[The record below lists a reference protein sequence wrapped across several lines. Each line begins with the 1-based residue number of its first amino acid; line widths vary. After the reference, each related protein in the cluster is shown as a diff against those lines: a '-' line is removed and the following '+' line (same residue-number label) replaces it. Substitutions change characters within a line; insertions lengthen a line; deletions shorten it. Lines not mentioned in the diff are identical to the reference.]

1 MSLFGALNIG
11 VAGLDAFSN
20 AMSVTSSNI
29 ANVNT
34 VGYKT
39 SSNNFATLLST
50 QIASNDSTE
59 GVLQSAT
66 QNVTQQGLLTS
77 AASTTDMG
85 IQGNGFFVVNQ
96 QADGTGSTFYTR
108 AGDFQPDAT
117 GNLRNSSGF
126 YLMGYPTDATGATA
140 TTLSTI
146 NIDGLSGKA
155 QPTTTMSLQ
164 ANLQAS
170 TAADATYAS
179 GDMTSGAVTP
189 DFTRTINVYDS
200 QGGTQPITLSFVKTA
215 ANTWAY
221 EASYAGNA
229 ANITGSNPIA
239 QGTMSFNTDGT
250 LANADTSGAPTGNIT
265 LNIPWSAASG
275 LSAQSVAVNMGT
287 VGSSN
292 GITQFDSA
300 STLANS
306 TVNGALF
313 GSLNGVTVD
322 QSGNVT
328 AQFTNGLT
336 QKIGE
341 VPLATFANAD
351 GLSQVSGT
359 AFAQSA
365 DSGAAVVSTAGTS
378 GAGSIQDSAL
388 EGSTVDLANE
398 FTTLITTQRA
408 YSASARI
415 VTTADKML
423 QTLEQLPSQ

>member
-1 MSLFGALNIG
+1 
-11 VAGLDAFSN
+11 
-20 AMSVTSSNI
+20 
-29 ANVNT
+29 
-34 VGYKT
+34 
-39 SSNNFATLLST
+39 
-50 QIASNDSTE
+50 
-59 GVLQSAT
+59 
-66 QNVTQQGLLTS
+66 
-77 AASTTDMG
+77 
-85 IQGNGFFVVNQ
+85 
-96 QADGTGSTFYTR
+96 
-108 AGDFQPDAT
+108 
-117 GNLRNSSGF
+117 
-126 YLMGYPTDATGATA
+126 
-140 TTLSTI
+140 
-146 NIDGLSGKA
+146 
-155 QPTTTMSLQ
+155 
-164 ANLQAS
+164 
-170 TAADATYAS
+170 
-179 GDMTSGAVTP
+179 
-189 DFTRTINVYDS
+189 
-200 QGGTQPITLSFVKTA
+200 
-215 ANTWAY
+215 
-221 EASYAGNA
+221 
-229 ANITGSNPIA
+229 
-239 QGTMSFNTDGT
+239 
-250 LANADTSGAPTGNIT
+250 
-265 LNIPWSAASG
+265 
-275 LSAQSVAVNMGT
+275 MGT